1 MLDVLAFEEGRV
13 RQHHRRI
20 GVRLERPA
28 QHRVILERL
37 LWQLAARQ
45 VQQQLRAEVAMLRT
59 IGVGDEVLRQLARRG
74 CGVFP
79 FWLEFRY
86 RAHFSE
92 TFRSSSYSAFTA
104 GLAERSCVPTVF
116 SSAISFDCSAG
127 GSLRSWPPL
136 ARQSLFAL
144 SMSALAKVNASLSIL
159 APASSIAA

>member
-59 IGVGDEVLRQLARRG
+59 IGVGDEVLRQLAGRG
-74 CGVFP
+74 LLR
-79 FWLEFRY
+79 LEFRY